1 MYCVWASVVGGVR
14 IWGDLDILFLTMF
27 RFRSLYKSRS
37 LFRCQFNQPLNTER
51 IIMFLFIS
59 AFMCIIAWVCL
70 CTEIKRGGGKRK
82 MKINDI
88 CYVFRH
94 ILPASSV
101 VCVYFPHWK
110 SSNIEWDLWRQLTR
124 RKKRK
129 PVTSI
134 FFHLM
139 ENTQVKRKMQ
149 SICLVG
155 GKETILHIII
165 FNFEFSIPSAFELKC
180 SHCCWFWSITYSV
193 YE

>member
-1 MYCVWASVVGGVR
+1 MGFCCRRRTNLGWFGY
-14 IWGDLDILFLTMF
+14 
-27 RFRSLYKSRS
+27 S
-37 LFRCQFNQPLNTER
+37 LFNNVSFSFPLQEPFPFSVSIQSTTKYRTYNNVSVYKR
-51 IIMFLFIS
+51 IHVYNCVS
-59 AFMCIIAWVCL
+59 VSVHRDK
-70 CTEIKRGGGKRK
+70 EGGGGKRK